1 MKITMTG
8 EDIERH
14 ERYVGYETW
23 FRDEVQKGLDAV
35 ADGKTVSHEE
45 VKNSIRGMGVHVD

>member
-8 EDIERH
+8 EDIKRH